1 MESRSTRVQGLVFGG
16 LMAAMT
22 VVFSLVPGLSVLMPI
37 PLVLAYVRYGG
48 RIAVMTA
55 TAATLFTMAF
65 TGVVSAILAI
75 PAGILPGL
83 VFGMGFRRKWK
94 PLTIGLAAV
103 LTFFLGF
110 ALEYAVTRVVM
121 FDGRD
126 PFVAMLETPAV
137 QNQVEMMAG
146 VMEQTAAMIESAA
159 ADGAAT
165 AAQQQMAQQYRD
177 MADLLRRDA
186 VGLVWTLLPASLFF
200 AGAFSSWFN
209 YMLCRLILPRFGHP
223 LPPSTPFAEFR
234 LPIWVIWA
242 YALISLAVPLLAGGD
257 MTALPWWGKL
267 LLNVFTPLMF
277 ILVLAG
283 LAVAYGWMRR
293 RGLAKGLAVLILAVA
308 FLLLGQLGMQLLVLL
323 AMWDTVF
330 DVRGLGHGLWKRTEE
345 TRQREG

>member
-1 MESRSTRVQGLVFGG
+1 MDMRSTRLQGLVFGG

-48 RIAVMTA
+48 RIAAMTA

-65 TGVVSAILAI
+65 TGVINAILAI
-75 PAGILPGL
+75 PSGILPGL
-83 VFGMGFRRKWK
+83 VFGMGFRRKWR
-94 PLTIGLAAV
+94 PMSIGLASV
-103 LTFFLGF
+103 LTFFFGF
-110 ALEYAVTRVVM
+110 ALTYAVTRVAM

-137 QNQVEMMAG
+137 QSQIELIART
-146 VMEQTAAMIESAA
+146 MEQSAEMIESAA
-159 ADGAAT
+159 ASGSAT
-165 AAQQQMAQQYRD
+165 AAQAQMAQQYRN
-177 MADLLRRDA
+177 MADLIRRDA

-234 LPIWVIWA
+234 LPVWVIWA
-242 YALISLAVPLLAGGD
+242 YVIVSLLAPLFAGGD

-283 LAVAYGWMRR
+283 LAVAYGWMRK
-293 RGLAKGLAVLILAVA
+293 RGLQAGVAALILAVGI
-308 FLLLGQLGMQLLVLL
+308 LLLGQIGLQLLLLL
-323 AMWDTVF
+323 AVWDTVF
-330 DVRGLGHGLWKRTEE
+330 DVRGLGHGLWKRAEE
-345 TRQREG
+345 SRHREG